1 MQRNHHSRRRRGHD
15 DNTKQRRRTHR
26 WTPEDLQPGQSAFQI
41 VCHDSAVGGV
51 IGASGSIISK
61 IRDETSC
68 IISFQKPV
76 DGSEHRVVVVIGS
89 DTPERRVVL
98 EEDAGEEVV
107 SDAQDAVLRV
117 VERMWQVYG
126 GRGRR
131 GFCGL
136 LASAHQIGI
145 VVGKGGRTIKKMK
158 KVSEAEIN
166 ILPPPPCALP
176 DEQLIQIT
184 GSVVSV
190 KRAIIIVTGRIQSCP
205 PPCERIRIPIQLAE
219 RPFERYSTKSPY
231 DQHLEFFPHLSPMLP
246 PDADSDPELSSTK
259 CSEQEVS
266 FKLLVPDNA
275 AGSIIGT
282 GGTVIRSMEN
292 QTGASIQV
300 CPSRTWSGERVV
312 IVSAVENVDSSYSPA
327 QSAALLVF
335 ARSVESDFEKPR
347 SSGRTT
353 VSARLLVAM
362 DRLCF
367 LVGRNG
373 LIDADVAQGANVMLH
388 LLEDEQFILQ
398 ITGVNKNVTK
408 VLTRVINRLR
418 GSVFPSNMLEEAS
431 SSTSSTDRVADV
443 TTATLSESSQS
454 VRSRDSIQEDLGSCD
469 GKNEQSRRGTAAIAE
484 SSNGN
489 GQSSSSQVSELERCM
504 RFLLPREG
512 LKAGDVKVHN
522 GLGKSA
528 ATVGTKMNNQLGLFN
543 SKGASL
549 PELKTSRV
557 ITESE
562 KHSST
567 SKPGAEHE
575 RKQPASAVNKT
586 IEVTIS
592 ADVISAVYG
601 KDGSNLD
608 NIRKVSGAKIAV
620 LDESPGKHEV
630 RIVISGAPGEAK
642 EAESLVHASIL
653 RARCWPPLS

>member
-1 MQRNHHSRRRRGHD
+1 
-15 DNTKQRRRTHR
+15 
-26 WTPEDLQPGQSAFQI
+26 
-41 VCHDSAVGGV
+41 
-51 IGASGSIISK
+51 
-61 IRDETSC
+61 
-68 IISFQKPV
+68 
-76 DGSEHRVVVVIGS
+76 
-89 DTPERRVVL
+89 
-98 EEDAGEEVV
+98 
-107 SDAQDAVLRV
+107 
-117 VERMWQVYG
+117 
-126 GRGRR
+126 
-131 GFCGL
+131 
-136 LASAHQIGI
+136 
-145 VVGKGGRTIKKMK
+145 
-158 KVSEAEIN
+158 
-166 ILPPPPCALP
+166 
-176 DEQLIQIT
+176 
-184 GSVVSV
+184 
-190 KRAIIIVTGRIQSCP
+190 
-205 PPCERIRIPIQLAE
+205 
-219 RPFERYSTKSPY
+219 
-231 DQHLEFFPHLSPMLP
+231 MLP

-312 IVSAVENVDSSYSPA
+312 IVSAVEVSYFNVDSSYSPA

-398 ITGVNKNVTK
+398 VHPDITGVNKNVTK

-454 VRSRDSIQEDLGSCD
+454 VRSLPRSYYLVIEMQ
-469 GKNEQSRRGTAAIAE
+469 QSRRGTAAIAE

-549 PELKTSRV
+549 PELKV
-557 ITESE
+557 NNQKLCI
-562 KHSST
+562 
-567 SKPGAEHE
+567 SKAPL
-575 RKQPASAVNKT
+575 P
-586 IEVTIS
+586 
-592 ADVISAVYG
+592 VYVDDDFG
-601 KDGSNLD
+601 CRHL
-608 NIRKVSGAKIAV
+608 
-620 LDESPGKHEV
+620 E
-630 RIVISGAPGEAK
+630 
-642 EAESLVHASIL
+642 
-653 RARCWPPLS
+653 